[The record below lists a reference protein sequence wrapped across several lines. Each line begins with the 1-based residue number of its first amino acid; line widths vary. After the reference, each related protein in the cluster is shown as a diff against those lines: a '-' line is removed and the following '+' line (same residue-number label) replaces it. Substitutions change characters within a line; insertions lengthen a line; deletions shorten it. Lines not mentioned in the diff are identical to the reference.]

1 MKQVL
6 AFDFG
11 ASSGRAMLGRLE
23 NRSLVLEEIHRFPNE
38 PVLVSGTL
46 YWDVLRLFHEVKQGI
61 LLASRAGIDSIGIDT
76 WGVDF
81 GLLDKHGVLLENPVH
96 YRDARNN
103 GMAAVCREMIP
114 EAELYALTGIP
125 AMDINTLSQLLYL
138 VRSRPDVLERA
149 ETLLM
154 MPDLFVYFLTGTKQ
168 SEYTEASTSQLLDVR
183 TKNWSQ
189 ELTDRMGIPRRL
201 FPDVVPPG
209 TPAGVLRGEICRE
222 LGVPEIPVVSVAGH
236 DTQSALAAGPAESGN
251 FLFISCGTWA
261 LMGTHCPAPDVSEAA
276 RAAGFSNEGGFDG
289 ISLLANITGTWMIQE
304 CKRHWLRQGE
314 NVSYDGLDA
323 EAENAEPFAC
333 FIDPC
338 SPEFVAPGDMPERI
352 RSWCRKTGQR
362 VPETKGAVIRCV
374 YESLAFTYRR
384 VKEQIERLTGMAYPC
399 IHLVGG
405 GVKSS
410 MLCRM
415 TACACGVPVV
425 AGPVE
430 GAVLGNIGIQLI
442 RAGALPDIAGFREIV
457 RGMPDIRRYE
467 SRDWEAFDKAY
478 GIFQGVV
485 KC

>member
-103 GMAAVCREMIP
+103 GRAAVCREMIP

-183 TKNWSQ
+183 TKTWSQ
-189 ELTDRMGIPRRL
+189 ELTDRMGIPHRL

-222 LGVPEIPVVSVAGH
+222 LGVPEASVSYHESLLSNYFIHDPQDASPPLLMTFYLFVLLLVSVSLILIIHNSFAVSMNARVHQFGIFSSVGAAPGQIRACLLQEAAMLCVIPVLLGSFLGIALTFGAIQAVN
-236 DTQSALAAGPAESGN
+236 ALADGMAGR
-251 FLFISCGTWA
+251 
-261 LMGTHCPAPDVSEAA
+261 HEAVFA
-276 RAAGFSNEGGFDG
+276 YHPLVLAATLLS
-289 ISLLANITGTWMIQE
+289 SLLTVLISAWLPAGKLSRMTPLEAIKNTGELQL
-304 CKRHWLRQGE
+304 KR
-314 NVSYDGLDA
+314 
-323 EAENAEPFAC
+323 
-333 FIDPC
+333 
-338 SPEFVAPGDMPERI
+338 
-352 RSWCRKTGQR
+352 RKTEATTTSLRHSCTSMRPIRPKRPDRQR
-362 VPETKGAVIRCV
+362 FCAPAGDTNM
-374 YESLAFTYRR
+374 YR
-384 VKEQIERLTGMAYPC
+384 
-399 IHLVGG
+399 
-405 GVKSS
+405 
-410 MLCRM
+410 
-415 TACACGVPVV
+415 
-425 AGPVE
+425 
-430 GAVLGNIGIQLI
+430 
-442 RAGALPDIAGFREIV
+442 
-457 RGMPDIRRYE
+457 
-467 SRDWEAFDKAY
+467 
-478 GIFQGVV
+478 
-485 KC
+485 